1 MSSPRFPCACSPST
15 TRAHSF
21 IPLSVIRGLRRFNRE
36 ARLGRVHAAPCACGA
51 SSSVPLSTRAHSP
64 IPLSVISRSSRYG
77 PEEEWAY
84 CILPGRCSGVPSNS
98 PNYLAPASSCRVRR
112 SYLGRPVNV
121 SEGMCVFLRVH
132 TQAKKIVKALAL
144 GEDLFH
150 VYAFG
155 QLSAAIF
162 TSRIQVTVDDNF
174 IVQIVQSCEHF
185 RRNPAT
191 LSNLRP

>member
-1 MSSPRFPCACSPST
+1 MR
-15 TRAHSF
+15 
-21 IPLSVIRGLRRFNRE
+21 
-36 ARLGRVHAAPCACGA
+36 
-51 SSSVPLSTRAHSP
+51 
-64 IPLSVISRSSRYG
+64 
-77 PEEEWAY
+77 
-84 CILPGRCSGVPSNS
+84 
-98 PNYLAPASSCRVRR
+98 
-112 SYLGRPVNV
+112 
-121 SEGMCVFLRVH
+121 VFLRVH

-155 QLSAAIF
+155 QFFAAIF

>member
-1 MSSPRFPCACSPST
+1 MSSPRFPCACS
-15 TRAHSF
+15 
-21 IPLSVIRGLRRFNRE
+21 
-36 ARLGRVHAAPCACGA
+36 
-51 SSSVPLSTRAHSP
+51 PLSTRAHSP

-98 PNYLAPASSCRVRR
+98 PNYPAPASSSRLAVAAAACFCPAACRASSCRVRR

>member
-84 CILPGRCSGVPSNS
+84 CILPGRCSGGSLKLPELSRPRFVFPPGRRGCGLLLSGGLSGFLLSGSSVISRSASERERRYVCVPARPHTGQKNRQGPGSWRGFVPRLCLRS
-98 PNYLAPASSCRVRR
+98 AFCRNLHK
-112 SYLGRPVNV
+112 SYSGN
-121 SEGMCVFLRVH
+121 C
-132 TQAKKIVKALAL
+132 
-144 GEDLFH
+144 
-150 VYAFG
+150 
-155 QLSAAIF
+155 
-162 TSRIQVTVDDNF
+162 
-174 IVQIVQSCEHF
+174 
-185 RRNPAT
+185 
-191 LSNLRP
+191 